1 MYARAFLALGFI
13 QSLVI
18 MCLMWTI
25 LLTHGLLLVSS
36 SLVSGS
42 VAVSLR
48 DGLSQGRM
56 KPVHVQGEEGGGK
69 KPSVSPV
76 QRRRRVLTGLTF
88 IDCWSFSFFPP
99 HSLSLSLSL
108 NTKLFIFFFSTLFF
122 FSLAPGQR
130 FKLNCSGCSTNWSP
144 MCQQKPP

>member
-1 MYARAFLALGFI
+1 MKKASISNEKNEYILKSSQQTNWIRLLFFNFPTILLLTFLNSAKKGEKKSCIPAAVYARAFLALGFI

-56 KPVHVQGEEGGGK
+56 KPVHVQGEEGGG
-69 KPSVSPV
+69 
-76 QRRRRVLTGLTF
+76 
-88 IDCWSFSFFPP
+88 
-99 HSLSLSLSL
+99 
-108 NTKLFIFFFSTLFF
+108 
-122 FSLAPGQR
+122 
-130 FKLNCSGCSTNWSP
+130 
-144 MCQQKPP
+144 

>member
-1 MYARAFLALGFI
+1 MLLTFLNSAKKGGEKSCIPAAVYARAFLALGFI

-56 KPVHVQGEEGGGK
+56 KPVHVQGEEGGG
-69 KPSVSPV
+69 
-76 QRRRRVLTGLTF
+76 G
-88 IDCWSFSFFPP
+88 
-99 HSLSLSLSL
+99 
-108 NTKLFIFFFSTLFF
+108 
-122 FSLAPGQR
+122 
-130 FKLNCSGCSTNWSP
+130 
-144 MCQQKPP
+144 